1 MCVCVYMYVEGRE
14 LFTGRW
20 RRGAVNS
27 TVKKLGRRRTRNVVS
42 KAQLFWKPAFVQRVH
57 VAGDFILN
65 TPWFDLVAWLPEVLG
80 FYLAGSIW
88 VRGIVK

>member
-27 TVKKLGRRRTRNVVS
+27 TVKKLGRRRTLEHRRRFSRV
-42 KAQLFWKPAFVQRVH
+42 KRALLLF
-57 VAGDFILN
+57 
-65 TPWFDLVAWLPEVLG
+65 
-80 FYLAGSIW
+80 
-88 VRGIVK
+88 